1 MPEILRSKDFAPQLN
16 TIFRIETP
24 AAHEL
29 ELVEVTDRS
38 NETLAQF
45 SIMFA
50 GPESPWL
57 EQGTYTLLHPAM
69 GQVTLFMGPKGPR
82 DGRMIYEAAFSRLIA
97 LSPQTT

>member
-1 MPEILRSKDFAPQLN
+1 MTELLRSEDFAPHLH
-16 TIFRIETP
+16 TLFRVETP

-38 NETLAQF
+38 NQQLEQF
-45 SIMFA
+45 AVFFA
-50 GPESPWL
+50 GPAAPWL

-97 LSPQTT
+97 RPPQTA